1 MELADRVR
9 QRRIELGLSQEELA
23 EKMGYSSRSS
33 INKIEMG
40 RPVSQ
45 KIIIRLAEAL
55 DTTPAYLMGWNTQAY
70 DMIDTMTKD
79 AQIYKEANISFI
91 KVPLYGD
98 ISCGKGSFVEDNI
111 IDYIAVPDDNL
122 NPNSEYFAQ
131 YAKGDSMINA
141 GIGDGDVIV
150 FEKTNVLDDNKIG
163 CFCIDEGIATCKKF
177 KKGPS
182 YIQLIPMNP
191 KYDPIVVDLESENF
205 RIVGKLR
212 KVIKSFE

>member
-9 QRRIELGLSQEELA
+9 RRRIELGLSQEELA
-23 EKMGYSSRSS
+23 ERMGYSSRSS

-40 RPVSQ
+40 RPISQ

-55 DTTPAYLMGWNTQAY
+55 ETTPSYLMGWNQQAHN
-70 DMIDTMTKD
+70 MIDIMAKD
-79 AQIYKEANISFI
+79 ANIYNDADISFI
-91 KVPLYGD
+91 KVPLYGY
-98 ISCGKGSFVEDNI
+98 ISCGKGSFVDDNI
-111 IDYIAVPDDNL
+111 LDYIAVPDDNL
-122 NPNSEYFAQ
+122 NSSKEYFAQ

-141 GIGDGDVIV
+141 GIDDGDVIV
-150 FEKTNVLDDNKIG
+150 FEKTNVLEDNKIG

>member
-1 MELADRVR
+1 MSTIGKNIRYLRKQNKMSQSKLGDLVNKSESTIQMWETGYRSPTMGSVKTLSEIFNVDINSLMEIDM
-9 QRRIELGLSQEELA
+9 Q
-23 EKMGYSSRSS
+23 
-33 INKIEMG
+33 INNI
-40 RPVSQ
+40 
-45 KIIIRLAEAL
+45 
-55 DTTPAYLMGWNTQAY
+55 
-70 DMIDTMTKD
+70 KD
-79 AQIYKEANISFI
+79 ANIYNNADISFI

-150 FEKTNVLDDNKIG
+150 FEKTNILEDNKIG

-177 KKGPS
+177 KRGSS

-191 KYDPIVVDLESENF
+191 KYDPIVIDLENENF

-212 KVIKSFE
+212 KVIKDFE

>member
-1 MELADRVR
+1 MSDLGNKKIMANNIKRFMAINNKTRSDICNDLNIAYTTFSDWVNGKKYPRIDK
-9 QRRIELGLSQEELA
+9 IELLANYFGIEKSDLVENKEVIDEEIYA
-23 EKMGYSSRSS
+23 KSR
-33 INKIEMG
+33 
-40 RPVSQ
+40 
-45 KIIIRLAEAL
+45 
-55 DTTPAYLMGWNTQAY
+55 
-70 DMIDTMTKD
+70 
-79 AQIYKEANISFI
+79 ISFI
-91 KVPLYGD
+91 EVPLYGD
-98 ISCGKGSFVEDNI
+98 ISCGKGSFVDDNI

-122 NPNSEYFAQ
+122 NSNKEYFAQ

-141 GIGDGDVIV
+141 GIDDGDVIV

>member
-1 MELADRVR
+1 MSTIGKNIRYLRKQNKMSQSKLGNLVNKSESTIQMWETGYRSPTMGSVKTLSEIFNVDINSLMEIDM
-9 QRRIELGLSQEELA
+9 Q
-23 EKMGYSSRSS
+23 
-33 INKIEMG
+33 INNI
-40 RPVSQ
+40 
-45 KIIIRLAEAL
+45 
-55 DTTPAYLMGWNTQAY
+55 
-70 DMIDTMTKD
+70 KD
-79 AQIYKEANISFI
+79 ANIYNNADISFI

-150 FEKTNVLDDNKIG
+150 FEKTNILEDNKIG

-177 KKGPS
+177 KRGSS

-191 KYDPIVVDLESENF
+191 KYDPIVIDLENENF

-212 KVIKSFE
+212 KVIKDFE

>member
-1 MELADRVR
+1 MSTIGKNIRYLRK
-9 QRRIELGLSQEELA
+9 QNKMSQSKLGNLVNKSESTIQMWETGYRSPTMGSVKTLSEIFNVD
-23 EKMGYSSRSS
+23 
-33 INKIEMG
+33 INSLLEI
-40 RPVSQ
+40 
-45 KIIIRLAEAL
+45 
-55 DTTPAYLMGWNTQAY
+55 
-70 DMIDTMTKD
+70 DMQINNIKD
-79 AQIYKEANISFI
+79 ANIYNNADISFI

-150 FEKTNVLDDNKIG
+150 FEKTNILEDNKIG

-177 KKGPS
+177 KRGSS

-191 KYDPIVVDLESENF
+191 KYDPIVIDLENENF

-212 KVIKSFE
+212 KVIKDFE

>member
-1 MELADRVR
+1 MSTIGKNIRYLRKQNKMSQSKLGNLVNKSESTIQMWETGYRSPTMGSVKTLSEIFNVDINSLMETDM
-9 QRRIELGLSQEELA
+9 Q
-23 EKMGYSSRSS
+23 
-33 INKIEMG
+33 INNI
-40 RPVSQ
+40 
-45 KIIIRLAEAL
+45 
-55 DTTPAYLMGWNTQAY
+55 
-70 DMIDTMTKD
+70 KD
-79 AQIYKEANISFI
+79 ANIYNNADISFI

-150 FEKTNVLDDNKIG
+150 FEKTNILEDNKIG

-177 KKGPS
+177 KRGSS

-191 KYDPIVVDLESENF
+191 KYDPIVIDLENENF

-212 KVIKSFE
+212 KVIKDFE